1 MSLIDLTCIL
11 GKAEKYDDIQ
21 KVLSQALDSPL
32 KAILAYTE
40 DQAASCEFNSDTQVV
55 QW

>member
-1 MSLIDLTCIL
+1 MSLIDLTCIP

-21 KVLSQALDSPL
+21 KVLSQALDGPL
-32 KAILAYTE
+32 KDILAYTE
-40 DQAASCEFNSDTQVV
+40 DQAVSYEFNSDTQVV